1 MSEKKFEVYDLKV
14 NQITEA
20 LGMDVEKP
28 VFSWKLRAEKQNTMQ
43 KQAQILVGKTAGSA
57 GVWDSGVMD
66 TDESA
71 GIAYAGEALEA
82 ETRYYVTVKVWD
94 QDGEEAENSSWFE
107 TGLMNGSISAWDGAK
122 WIGAPEFNVASEKL
136 GVFVLESTFRI
147 KEGTKAGVVFGANDA
162 RLMDISK
169 NELQVEG
176 ENDIRFV
183 LNIAKSPAVI
193 EVYRRGYCKEDV
205 ADTPLYE
212 LGTKNLKTDRELI
225 TEENKH
231 DFHKLTIE
239 VEGNGVYTYLDDC
252 VVDEV
257 YVDGPFGGQMRTPRQ
272 LNPLGLFDVTTF
284 PRLCEMGYYVG
295 ADSEAEYQGIRVRNL
310 RKPCAEI
317 LAVDTENGKTLK
329 GECLEISNP
338 SRFSLPMLRTNFTV
352 NGKVAS
358 ARLYATAR
366 GIYEC
371 SMNGKRVTEE
381 YFAPGASQYDSH
393 LMYQTYDVTELLQE
407 GENGLGCIL
416 ASGWW
421 SDSFS
426 FRLYNYNYWGDRPS
440 FLGRLV
446 ITYEDGH
453 KETIVTDDNTWQY
466 FGEGPYRYAGFF
478 NGETYDA
485 RLEENYFNFSK
496 SDFKADGLKK
506 PEVITPVVMEE

>member
-43 KQAQILVGKTAGSA
+43 KQAQILVGKTDGSA

-94 QDGEEAENSSWFE
+94 QDGEEAETSSWFE

-212 LGTKNLKTDRELI
+212 LGTKDLKTDRELI

-257 YVDGPFGGQMRTPRQ
+257 YVDGSFGGQMRTPRQ

-329 GECLEISNP
+329 GKCLEISNP

-352 NGKVAS
+352 NGKVVS

-381 YFAPGASQYDSH
+381 YFAPGASQYDRH
-393 LMYQTYDVTELLQE
+393 LMYQTYDVTNLLQE

-416 ASGWW
+416 AS
-421 SDSFS
+421 
-426 FRLYNYNYWGDRPS
+426 RMVER
-440 FLGRLV
+440 R
-446 ITYEDGH
+446 I
-453 KETIVTDDNTWQY
+453 
-466 FGEGPYRYAGFF
+466 
-478 NGETYDA
+478 
-485 RLEENYFNFSK
+485 
-496 SDFKADGLKK
+496 
-506 PEVITPVVMEE
+506 

>member
-1 MSEKKFEVYDLKV
+1 MSEKKFEVYGLKV

-43 KQAQILVGKTAGSA
+43 KQAQILVGKTDGSA

-94 QDGEEAENSSWFE
+94 QDGEEAETSSWFE

-212 LGTKNLKTDRELI
+212 LGTKDLKTDRELI

-317 LAVDTENGKTLK
+317 LAVDTENGKNLK

-338 SRFSLPMLRTNFTV
+338 SCFSLPMLRTNFTV

-393 LMYQTYDVTELLQE
+393 LMYQTYDVTDLVQE

-421 SDSFS
+421 SD
-426 FRLYNYNYWGDRPS
+426 
-440 FLGRLV
+440 
-446 ITYEDGH
+446 
-453 KETIVTDDNTWQY
+453 
-466 FGEGPYRYAGFF
+466 
-478 NGETYDA
+478 
-485 RLEENYFNFSK
+485 
-496 SDFKADGLKK
+496 
-506 PEVITPVVMEE
+506 

>member
-1 MSEKKFEVYDLKV
+1 MSDKNFEIYDLRV
-14 NQITEA
+14 NQIAEA
-20 LGMDVEKP
+20 LGLDVEKP
-28 VFSWKLRAEKQNTMQ
+28 VFSWKLKSEKQNTMQ
-43 KQAQILVGKTAGSA
+43 TKAQILVGKTAG
-57 GVWDSGVMD
+57 GVDVWDSGEMS
-66 TDESA
+66 TDNSA
-71 GIAYAGEALEA
+71 GITFDGDVLQP
-82 ETRYYVTVKVWD
+82 ETRYYVTVRVWN
-94 QDGEEAENSSWFE
+94 QDEEEAETSSWFE

-205 ADTPLYE
+205 TDTPLYE
-212 LGTKNLKTDRELI
+212 LGTKDLKTDRELI

-295 ADSEAEYQGIRVRNL
+295 ADSAAEYQGIRVRNL

-329 GECLEISNP
+329 GECMEISNP

-381 YFAPGASQYDSH
+381 YFAPGASQYDRH
-393 LMYQTYDVTELLQE
+393 LMYQTYDVTELVQE

-485 RLEENYFNFSK
+485 RLEETILIFQNRISRQT
-496 SDFKADGLKK
+496 
-506 PEVITPVVMEE
+506 V